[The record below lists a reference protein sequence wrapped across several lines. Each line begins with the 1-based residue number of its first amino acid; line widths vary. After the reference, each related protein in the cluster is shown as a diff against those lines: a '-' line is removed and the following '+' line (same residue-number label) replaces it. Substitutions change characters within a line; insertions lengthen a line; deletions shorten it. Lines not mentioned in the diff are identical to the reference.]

1 MGHPLGVFGVGNL
14 HLPAPAAAL
23 GVLPLQG
30 KGIQMKTSLS
40 GQRPN
45 SPLSLREI
53 PAGAGVKYRGGLPR
67 AGLEDRQVPAVQQLI
82 EGHPLR
88 PGQVTGQLLAAVE
101 AGEHHC
107 GPSQVLPDPCELF
120 HGLAVE
126 LFLPRPLR
134 RRTAAAQ
141 IEGRFRL
148 MLQEGA
154 EAVQSGLGGCGKNCG
169 ALTGGVC
176 MISLFA
182 GRGAAEE
189 ESGPEL
195 ETMVS
200 EFLLW
205 FEETYGSADC
215 GDIIQGD
222 KDNIS
227 STCPQLICA
236 ACRKALELL
245 QSYGFPV
252 EKVLE

>member
-1 MGHPLGVFGVGNL
+1 MKNEENFMALDEKIAELLSQKFHCSQIMMQIGLDALDLDEPNL
-14 HLPAPAAAL
+14 
-23 GVLPLQG
+23 
-30 KGIQMKTSLS
+30 
-40 GQRPN
+40 
-45 SPLSLREI
+45 
-53 PAGAGVKYRGGLPR
+53 VK
-67 AGLEDRQVPAVQQLI
+67 AM
-82 EGHPLR
+82 
-88 PGQVTGQLLAAVE
+88 T
-101 AGEHHC
+101 
-107 GPSQVLPDPCELF
+107 
-120 HGLAVE
+120 GLA
-126 LFLPRPLR
+126 
-134 RRTAAAQ
+134 
-141 IEGRFRL
+141 G
-148 MLQEGA
+148 
-154 EAVQSGLGGCGKNCG
+154 GLGGCGKNCG

-182 GRGAAEE
+182 GRGAAEGE
-189 ESGPEL
+189 AGPEF

-236 ACRKALELL
+236 TCRKALELL